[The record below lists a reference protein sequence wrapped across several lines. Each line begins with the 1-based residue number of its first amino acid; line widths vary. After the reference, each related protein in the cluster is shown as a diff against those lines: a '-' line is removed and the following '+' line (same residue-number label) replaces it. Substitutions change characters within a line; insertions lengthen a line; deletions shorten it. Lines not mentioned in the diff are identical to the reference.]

1 MECTMMLKIE
11 NLAERAQ
18 ESKLDD
24 ELKWFHI
31 NTMIG
36 NTTELS
42 RKKEMQKR
50 NDVDDDDNNNAV
62 DFESK

>member
-18 ESKLDD
+18 ECKLND

-36 NTTELS
+36 
-42 RKKEMQKR
+42 KKTRWEETRQQQQQQQQ
-50 NDVDDDDNNNAV
+50 
-62 DFESK
+62 